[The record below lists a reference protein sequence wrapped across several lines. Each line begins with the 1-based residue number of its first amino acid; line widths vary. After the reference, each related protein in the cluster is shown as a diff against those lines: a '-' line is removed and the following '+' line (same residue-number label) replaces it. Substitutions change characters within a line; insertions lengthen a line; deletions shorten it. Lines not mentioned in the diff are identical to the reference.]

1 MIYRKIHPLA
11 FFCFYFLLGCKN
23 EGDNSLFE
31 DKTLIA
37 EDKNSVIEEK
47 IDGFF
52 CDIYIKNSE
61 INKFL
66 ESIDSSIEK
75 NNYTELHRVFAF
87 PFTFRKSNKD
97 STLSYEEFKGNPKKY
112 LPIKDLKKIRE
123 ILVEKV
129 SNGGFGGSW
138 RGCTLSRGKI
148 WFHGIPTDNGNQFR
162 ITAFKIDEEW
172 VD

>member
-1 MIYRKIHPLA
+1 M
-11 FFCFYFLLGCKN
+11 LLTPYGNYIAK
-23 EGDNSLFE
+23 LFGFV
-31 DKTLIA
+31 KYVIA
-37 EDKNSVIEEK
+37 
-47 IDGFF
+47 
-52 CDIYIKNSE
+52 
-61 INKFL
+61 
-66 ESIDSSIEK
+66 
-75 NNYTELHRVFAF
+75 
-87 PFTFRKSNKD
+87 
-97 STLSYEEFKGNPKKY
+97 LSYEEFKGNPKKY

-129 SNGGFGGSW
+129 SNGAFGGSW